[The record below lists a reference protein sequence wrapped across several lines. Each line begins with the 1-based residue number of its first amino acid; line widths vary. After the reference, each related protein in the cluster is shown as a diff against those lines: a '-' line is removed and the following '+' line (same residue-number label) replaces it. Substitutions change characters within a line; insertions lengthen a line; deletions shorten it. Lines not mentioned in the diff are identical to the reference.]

1 MLIGDFNVCP
11 DLVTDR
17 DNYRSDNRKG
27 SRIIINSWI
36 KNDVYRD
43 PEKRAGEK
51 VDLLSKRP
59 EYT

>member
-11 DLVTDR
+11 DLVMDR

-36 KNDVYRD
+36 KNGDLNDVYM
-43 PEKRAGEK
+43 
-51 VDLLSKRP
+51 DL
-59 EYT
+59 